1 MTAKCSAD
9 ARIWVILTTGL
20 MSGRPFGGAAVM
32 VRQGIV
38 PSCSRIPIGN
48 PRITCVCLENPYGP
62 DILISSVYMPWYDR
76 SF

>member
-1 MTAKCSAD
+1 MEDKINS
-9 ARIWVILTTGL
+9 GL
-20 MSGRPFGGAAVM
+20 MCGRPFGGTAVM

-38 PSCSRIPIGN
+38 PSCSRTPIGN